1 MEIQELF
8 DCAKNE
14 NGDRFKLKFS
24 NFLHEHPQYANLGQD
39 QKQIIIDLIY
49 KHIDA
54 IRQGRGIS
62 QYLVTREMHD
72 LYEKRLALKLTPK
85 DLDDIK
91 EIYGLF
97 EV

>member
-1 MEIQELF
+1 
-8 DCAKNE
+8 
-14 NGDRFKLKFS
+14 
-24 NFLHEHPQYANLGQD
+24 
-39 QKQIIIDLIY
+39 
-49 KHIDA
+49 
-54 IRQGRGIS
+54 
-62 QYLVTREMHD
+62 MHD